1 MQIMPEYTPE
11 LEDNIREAIET
22 FADGPL
28 RESSIQMLSTL
39 GYQSDRTLPDIDNIE
54 DFLDLGEGK
63 LSERQAELLRE
74 HWSRVKFVFQ
84 VTADELRGQNSPSFA
99 TEFARGRIKSFLF
112 LAVDLKQRGY
122 PRGRLAEMTRI
133 VNRIFEM
140 PVILLYRYDKARGGK
155 VITITVIHRRPHKK
169 EQNKDVLEKVTLIK
183 DIKVNNPHR
192 AHLKILSDLSLQ
204 RLPDIRDFDDLH
216 KRWETVLNTKPL
228 NHRFYQELF
237 EWFQRAVSEGNWPPG
252 ADIEQQVIRCVTRML
267 FVWFIREKG
276 LIAEDWFDQKKMEK
290 LLHKFGGSDYYQAV
304 LQNLFFATL
313 NVPIEQR
320 AWNKAGKSDLSS
332 LSHWRY
338 KNLIRRIGHFENL
351 MAQTPFIN
359 GGLFDCLDYE
369 KSEGG
374 DGKRLDMFGYED
386 SIDGISTGQNRSDGH
401 LNVPDALFFDGE
413 GLFPL
418 LNRYKFT
425 VEENTPTEIEVAL
438 DPELLGQVFE
448 NLLAAYNPETR
459 NTARKET
466 GSYYT
471 PRKVVNYM
479 VDEALIAALSAKV
492 QHANLASWQKRLRC
506 LFDYENTEEPFEEE
520 EKKDI
525 VYAISNLK
533 ILDPAVGS
541 GAFPMAILHKLTFAL
556 RHLDP
561 DNSLW
566 KELQKDAAIK
576 RSEKAYKATNQSQ
589 REHEL
594 LEISEIFQRYSGDFG
609 RKLYLIQ
616 NSIYGVDIQAIAC
629 QIAKLRFFISLTIEQ
644 EPNQERSNF
653 GIKPLPNLETR
664 FVAADTLLPFKR
676 EGTFNSDR
684 VLELQRNLL
693 ENRERYFHANERREK
708 LQSIQT
714 DRKLRSEL
722 AEELKILNFPPNAAD
737 QLTCW
742 NPYDHNDVA
751 SWFDPEYMFGV
762 QRFDVVVGN
771 PPYIQLQKDK
781 GKLANRYKGL
791 NYFTYER
798 TGDIYQLFFERGCQF
813 LRREG
818 ALAYITSNSWLKA
831 KYGRSLREYLT
842 IHFNPLYLI
851 DMGKDVFDADVD
863 TSILIL
869 QKSKIEHPSKAFQG
883 VDIDRVLATD
893 FPPPKKQ
900 WGEIRPNRGEI
911 WRILTDLEWD
921 ILEKMRDKGKPLKDW
936 KDTSIYMGIK
946 TGYNEAFLI
955 DRPTRE
961 RLIAEDARSEEILKP
976 VLRGR
981 DIQRYR
987 ANWAERWLIT
997 THNGYGDI
1005 PPVDIN
1011 MYPAIKE
1018 HLDQFHERISK
1029 RQDKGHT
1036 PYNLRNCAYHR
1047 HFLMPKLIWIELS
1060 TRGRF
1065 AYDDKDIFAE
1075 ATAFIM
1081 TGASVKYQCAILNS
1095 NLIQWFLGNTAATS
1109 GMGVLRWKKQY
1120 LSQIPIPS
1128 VPSNE
1133 SLSIVQL
1140 VDQILW
1146 SKDNDP
1152 NADTSETESKID
1164 HLVYEL
1170 YGLRTAEKE
1179 MIMSLNEEETL

>member
-228 NHRFYQELF
+228 NHRFDQELF

-479 VDEALIAALSAKV
+479 VDEALTTALSAEI
-492 QHANLASWQKRLRC
+492 QPENEDLASWQKRLRY
-506 LFDYENTEEPFEEE
+506 LFDYENTGGQFSEE
-520 EKKDI
+520 EKRK
-525 VYAISNLK
+525 VVHAISNLK

-541 GAFPMAILHKLTFAL
+541 GAFPMAILHKLTLAL
-556 RHLDP
+556 RLLDP

-566 KELQKDAAIK
+566 KNLQEDAAIE
-576 RSEKAYKATNQSQ
+576 RSEKAYKATNQGQ
-589 REHEL
+589 RDQEL
-594 LEISEIFQRYSGDFG
+594 LDISEIFECYSGDFG

-629 QIAKLRFFISLTIEQ
+629 QIAKLRFFISLVIEQ
-644 EPNQERSNF
+644 APNRDLPNF

-664 FVAADTLLPFKR
+664 FVAADTLLSFKR
-676 EGTFNSDR
+676 EGTFSSKYVTEFQEKLR
-684 VLELQRNLL
+684 
-693 ENRERYFHANERREK
+693 ENREKYFHANTRKDK
-708 LQSIQT
+708 LECMQT
-714 DRKLRSEL
+714 DRRLRTGL
-722 AEELKILNFPPNAAD
+722 AEELKILNFPPNAAN
-737 QLTCW
+737 QLVCW
-742 NPYDHNDVA
+742 DPYDQNDVA
-751 SWFDPEYMFGV
+751 SWFDPWYMFGV
-762 QRFDVVVGN
+762 QRGFDIVIGN
-771 PPYIQLQKDK
+771 PPYISLQKGRLGDLYEHI
-781 GKLANRYKGL
+781 GYQ
-791 NYFTYER
+791 TYAR
-798 TGDIYQLFFERGCQF
+798 TGDIYQLFFERGCN
-813 LRREG
+813 LLCKG
-818 ALAYITSNSWLKA
+818 GVLAYITSSRWMKA
-831 KYGRSLREYLT
+831 DYGGRLRKFLSSQFT
-842 IHFNPLYLI
+842 PLYLL
-851 DMGKDVFDADVD
+851 DMGEGVFEADVD
-863 TSILIL
+863 TSILVL
-869 QKSKIEHPSKAFQG
+869 QNSTNSSPCKQLQG
-883 VDIDRVLATD
+883 TSITDHIDD
-893 FPPPKKQ
+893 ENFPPPRKQ
-900 WGEIRPNRGEI
+900 WAQIRPNRGEV
-911 WRILTDLEWD
+911 WRILTALEWD
-921 ILEKMRDKGKPLKDW
+921 VLEKMQTNGTLLKDW
-936 KDTSIYMGIK
+936 ADISIYRGIT
-946 TGYNEAFLI
+946 TGYNKAFLVNSS
-955 DRPTRE
+955 TRE

-976 VLRGR
+976 LFRGR
-981 DIQRYR
+981 DIQRYH
-987 ANWAERWLIT
+987 ANQVGQWLIIT
-997 THNGYGDI
+997 FPSLALEIDN
-1005 PPVDIN
+1005 
-1011 MYPAIKE
+1011 YPAIKKYLLSHGRDRLAQTGKPLLNGQKARKKTQHQWFE
-1018 HLDQFHERISK
+1018 L
-1029 RQDKGHT
+1029 QDT
-1036 PYNLRNCAYHR
+1036 CAYQGD
-1047 HFLMPKLIWIELS
+1047 F
-1060 TRGRF
+1060 
-1065 AYDDKDIFAE
+1065 YD
-1075 ATAFIM
+1075 
-1081 TGASVKYQCAILNS
+1081 
-1095 NLIQWFLGNTAATS
+1095 
-1109 GMGVLRWKKQY
+1109 
-1120 LSQIPIPS
+1120 
-1128 VPSNE
+1128 
-1133 SLSIVQL
+1133 
-1140 VDQILW
+1140 
-1146 SKDNDP
+1146 
-1152 NADTSETESKID
+1152 
-1164 HLVYEL
+1164 
-1170 YGLRTAEKE
+1170 
-1179 MIMSLNEEETL
+1179 